1 VVVRTGTDRLH
12 GGPGTFHVVRCLTCD
27 HMRTDPRP
35 ARDAMAQYY
44 PSDYAPYIQTASSPG
59 RLRSL
64 LRDVAGGADTPLPPI
79 TPGKMLE
86 IGTASGNFLID
97 MQRRGWQVTGLE
109 WDSSSAER
117 AARRTGA
124 TVLAGDAATVQFPD
138 EGFDLICG
146 WMVFEHLEDPRAAMA
161 QCLRWLRPGG
171 WLAFSVP
178 DCGSWQFRFFGSEWY
193 ALQLPTH
200 LHHFTVP
207 VLRRWLAA
215 LGYQS
220 VSVRWQ
226 GTLLDVPLSVAY
238 VMESRLGLRAGRF
251 ARTAAGSLPVRL
263 VSRVIGRPASWLRLT
278 GRISVWA
285 QKPW

>member
-1 VVVRTGTDRLH
+1 
-12 GGPGTFHVVRCLTCD
+12 
-27 HMRTDPRP
+27 
-35 ARDAMAQYY
+35 
-44 PSDYAPYIQTASSPG
+44 
-59 RLRSL
+59 
-64 LRDVAGGADTPLPPI
+64 
-79 TPGKMLE
+79 
-86 IGTASGNFLID
+86 
-97 MQRRGWQVTGLE
+97 VTLQ
-109 WDSSSAER
+109 SRSAER

-124 TVLAGDAATVQFPD
+124 TVLAGDAATVQFPA

-207 VLRRWLAA
+207 VLSRWLAA

-220 VSVRWQ
+220 VRVRWQ

-238 VMESRLGLRAGRF
+238 FMESRGWVCAP
-251 ARTAAGSLPVRL
+251 AGSPGRRQAA
-263 VSRVIGRPASWLRLT
+263 SRYASSPGWSGARRR
-278 GRISVWA
+278 GSA
-285 QKPW
+285 